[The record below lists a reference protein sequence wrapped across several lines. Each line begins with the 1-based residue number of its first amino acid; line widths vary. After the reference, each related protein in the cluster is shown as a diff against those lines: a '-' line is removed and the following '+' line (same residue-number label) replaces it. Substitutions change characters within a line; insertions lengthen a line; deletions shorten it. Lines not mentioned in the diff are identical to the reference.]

1 MLRFWIAFRILFGLS
16 FLIDLNF
23 VLTLALFTI
32 SIFTIFYVNMPDYIP
47 HEIIDMI
54 LILGECRG
62 NYKAAAR
69 LDRLDYVCT
78 CEDINLNITDK
89 LENNDFI

>member
-1 MLRFWIAFRILFGLS
+1 ML
-16 FLIDLNF
+16 DY
-23 VLTLALFTI
+23 TL
-32 SIFTIFYVNMPDYIP
+32 